1 MRRARPYAAPRS
13 MPADRRFVVLDRD
26 GTIIVEKHYLSDPD
40 AVELIEGAG
49 AALRRLATLG
59 LGLVVVT
66 NQSAVGRGLFDLR
79 RLAEIHARM
88 ESLLAREGVRLAGIY
103 ACPHHPEDECACRKP
118 RTALVDRAARDLG
131 FEPRR
136 AFVVGDMASDVDL
149 GRAVG
154 ATTLLVRT
162 GHGAR
167 ETRGGRAGAD
177 HVVADLAEA
186 AAVIA
191 RVLGVRDV

>member
-1 MRRARPYAAPRS
+1 MS
-13 MPADRRFVVLDRD
+13 ERRFVVLDRD
-26 GTIIVEKHYLSDPD
+26 GTIIVEKHYLADPD
-40 AVELIEGAG
+40 GVELIAG
-49 AALRRLATLG
+49 AAAGLRRLAHLG

-66 NQSAVGRGLFDLR
+66 NQSAVARGYLDLE
-79 RLAEIHARM
+79 RLGEVHARL
-88 ESLLAREGVRLAGIY
+88 ESLLAREGVRLEGIY
-103 ACPHHPEDECACRKP
+103 ACPHHPEEECVCRKP
-118 RTALVDRAARDLG
+118 RTALVERAARELG

-136 AFVVGDMASDVDL
+136 AFVVGDMASDVGL

-167 ETRGGRAGAD
+167 EARDGAAAAD

-186 AAVIA
+186 ATLIERLV
-191 RVLGVRDV
+191 RPDPVSGGPLG

>member
-1 MRRARPYAAPRS
+1 M
-13 MPADRRFVVLDRD
+13 ADRRFVVLDRD

-49 AALRRLATLG
+49 AALRRLAGLG

-66 NQSAVGRGLFDLR
+66 NQSAVGRGLFDLV
-79 RLAEIHARM
+79 RLDAIHARL

-103 ACPHHPEDECACRKP
+103 ACPHHPDEECACRKP
-118 RTALVDRAARDLG
+118 RTALVERAARELG

-154 ATTLLVRT
+154 ATTVLVRT

-167 ETRGGRAGAD
+167 EAAAGSGRAD

-186 AAVIA
+186 AALIEGLLA
-191 RVLGVRDV
+191 AGPSGLG

>member
-1 MRRARPYAAPRS
+1 MLRHA
-13 MPADRRFVVLDRD
+13 MPTNERRFVVLDRD
-26 GTIIVEKHYLSDPD
+26 GTLIVEKHYLADPD

-49 AALRRLATLG
+49 DALRRLAALG

-66 NQSAVGRGLFDLR
+66 NQSGIGRGLFDGA
-79 RLAEIHARM
+79 RLAQIHARL
-88 ESLLAREGVRLAGIY
+88 ETLLAQEGVRLAGIY
-103 ACPHHPEDECACRKP
+103 VCPHHPEDDCACRKP
-118 RTALVDRAARDLG
+118 RTELLLRAARELG
-131 FEPRR
+131 FDPRR

-167 ETRGGRAGAD
+167 
-177 HVVADLAEA
+177 LAEA
-186 AAVIA
+186 ARPSPDHVVDDLGAAAALIERLLAAA
-191 RVLGVRDV
+191 R

>member
-1 MRRARPYAAPRS
+1 MLRANAMAAE
-13 MPADRRFVVLDRD
+13 RRFVVLDRD

-40 AVELIEGAG
+40 GVELIGGAG
-49 AALRRLATLG
+49 AALRRLADRG

-66 NQSAVGRGLFDLR
+66 NQSAVARGLLDLEG
-79 RLAEIHARM
+79 LAAIHARM
-88 ESLLAREGVRLAGIY
+88 ESMLAREGVRLAGIY
-103 ACPHHPEDECACRKP
+103 ACPHHPEDACACRKP
-118 RTALVDRAARDLG
+118 RTALVERAARELG

-154 ATTLLVRT
+154 ATTVLVRT
-162 GHGAR
+162 GHGERESASGAAR
-167 ETRGGRAGAD
+167 AD

-186 AAVIA
+186 AALIERLA
-191 RVLGVRDV
+191 AP